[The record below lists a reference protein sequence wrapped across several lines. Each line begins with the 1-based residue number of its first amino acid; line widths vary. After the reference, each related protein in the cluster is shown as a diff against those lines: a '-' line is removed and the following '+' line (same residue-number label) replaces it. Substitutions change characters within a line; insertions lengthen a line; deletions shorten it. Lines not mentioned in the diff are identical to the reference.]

1 MPVSEEYHADLHNG
15 GGGVGGGGALPEH
28 KEFAK
33 QQLQLQ
39 QHRAVKQAA
48 RAPPGK
54 QQRALEP
61 EHRRHAHIQEHGG
74 AVDDDGGDVDD
85 GGGVLDGT
93 DEPGRQQQS
102 SSSSSSRPP
111 PPKPAPTTRP
121 AARLA
126 PTTPASA
133 AVQFKFNL
141 EEEGAGGKIAVK
153 GGEGKVEQRDATTA
167 IHHHP
172 TPPPKYAAAADIQ
185 KAVVTG
191 DVEGGDGETKRVVI
205 RTLGALEIEMVGWN
219 QKKNLTLLNLF

>member
-93 DEPGRQQQS
+93 DEPGQQQQS
-102 SSSSSSRPP
+102 SSSPSRPP

-219 QKKNLTLLNLF
+219 QKKKTSHF